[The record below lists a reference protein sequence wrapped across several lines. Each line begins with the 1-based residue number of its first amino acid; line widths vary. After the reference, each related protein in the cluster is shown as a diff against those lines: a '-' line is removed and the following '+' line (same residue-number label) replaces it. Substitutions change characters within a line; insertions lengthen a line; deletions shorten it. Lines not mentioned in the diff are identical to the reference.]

1 MEFQSSVRNEE
12 RKRKRELSDIGNLK
26 QEQLEGE
33 KCEPINDTD
42 IYKLQRILETEA
54 KTFLSAPVVIS
65 PTELHQVLAAKLAHF
80 DRLLNAYLKQ
90 EHKNRVYLEQFQTL
104 GEIAVRY
111 HGPTTDGVP
120 SRLHWLREL
129 LRKALIDVE
138 FALTRNHVVYRS
150 YPNFVNQ
157 SRTPLWHE
165 VNPHEKGP
173 YNKRDM
179 IKR

>member
-1 MEFQSSVRNEE
+1 MNE
-12 RKRKRELSDIGNLK
+12 RKRKREPSIWESDIENLQ
-26 QEQLEGE
+26 QEQFKKE
-33 KCEPINDTD
+33 INETD
-42 IYKLQRILETEA
+42 INNLQRELLSEA
-54 KTFLSAPVVIS
+54 KTFLSDSEVIS

-90 EHKNRVYLEQFQTL
+90 EHKNKVYLKQFQTL

-138 FALTRNHVVYRS
+138 FARTRQRAAYSS
-150 YPNFVNQ
+150 YPKFVNE
-157 SRTPLWHE
+157 S
-165 VNPHEKGP
+165 
-173 YNKRDM
+173 M
-179 IKR
+179 A

>member
-33 KCEPINDTD
+33 ECEPICETD
-42 IYKLQRILETEA
+42 IDKLYGILESEA

-120 SRLHWLREL
+120 NLLHWLREL
-129 LRKALIDVE
+129 LRKALMDVE
-138 FALTRNHVVYRS
+138 FALTCKHAVY
-150 YPNFVNQ
+150 PKFVNE
-157 SRTPLWHE
+157 SKTPLWHE
-165 VNPHEKGP
+165 VKPHEKGP